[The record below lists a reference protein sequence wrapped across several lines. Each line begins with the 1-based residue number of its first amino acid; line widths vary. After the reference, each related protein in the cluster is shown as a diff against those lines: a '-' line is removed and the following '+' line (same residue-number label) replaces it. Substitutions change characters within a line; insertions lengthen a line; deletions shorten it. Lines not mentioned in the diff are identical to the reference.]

1 VDGEEVLGAGVGGA
15 LCGAGVLGLAGMPGL
30 AAVLGGGA
38 MVAGAVLGGG
48 AMVAGAV
55 LGGGVYAGALGVVR
69 PVDGDAAD
77 DVYDGDEAGLEAGA
91 GVCTDPRCAD

>member
-1 VDGEEVLGAGVGGA
+1 MLGAGVGGV

-30 AAVLGGGA
+30 AAVLGGGV
-38 MVAGAVLGGG
+38 MVAGDVLGD
-48 AMVAGAV
+48 
-55 LGGGVYAGALGVVR
+55 GVYAGALGVVP

-77 DVYDGDEAGLEAGA
+77 DVYDGDEVGLEAGA